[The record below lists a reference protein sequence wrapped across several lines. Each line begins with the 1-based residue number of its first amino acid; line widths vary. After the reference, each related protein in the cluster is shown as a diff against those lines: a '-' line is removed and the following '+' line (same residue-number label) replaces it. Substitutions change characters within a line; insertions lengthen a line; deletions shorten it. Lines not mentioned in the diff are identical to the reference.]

1 MALGMPVDIRDLVK
15 SGSQIQEQRERPV
28 RIAVFVEMDAPDAL
42 VEKVRAAFRPHT
54 ANASLHIEVAE
65 PDVKLVVDP
74 AVDAVVGLVGS
85 GRAGI
90 APQLMAATDRAIPT
104 VAVAQADS
112 STDVADLLSH
122 PYRDTVAD
130 SDVDKLVDEELG
142 EWLVERIP
150 GKRLAFAANFE
161 FMRRAA
167 ALESVKNT
175 AWQNGLIGVVAIL
188 PGTDLPLMTANQAK
202 MVLQIAAVYGEE
214 LGIERA
220 RELFGVV
227 GGAFVFRAA
236 ARQLMAFLPGF
247 GWAIKGG
254 IGATGTLAMGYAAM
268 AYFENDTD
276 VEGLKLRFEKLKHRI
291 ASRSSDDAGEMDPA
305 VLPESS
311 STPNDSERSV
321 EAAEGIGVGD
331 A

>member
-1 MALGMPVDIRDLVK
+1 MPLGMPIDIRDLVK
-15 SGSQIQEQRERPV
+15 SGSQIQEMREKPV
-28 RIAVFVEMDAPDAL
+28 RIAVFVELDASDVL
-42 VEKVRAAFRPHT
+42 IEMVRTAFRPHT

-74 AVDAVVGLVGS
+74 AVDAVIGLVGS
-85 GRAGI
+85 GRAGL
-90 APQLMAATDRAIPT
+90 AKQLEAARDRAIPT
-104 VAVAQADS
+104 AAVALAENS
-112 STDVADLLSH
+112 PDVADLLGH
-122 PYRDTVAD
+122 PYRDTM
-130 SDVDKLVDEELG
+130 SDLDPTVLVEEELG

-150 GKRLAFAANFE
+150 GKRLAFAANFA

-167 ALESVKNT
+167 ALEAVRNT

-202 MVLQIAAVYGEE
+202 MVLQIAAAYGEE

-236 ARQLMAFLPGF
+236 ARQLLAFLPGF

-268 AYFENDTD
+268 SYFENGADT
-276 VEGLKLRFEKLKHRI
+276 GLSERFEKLKKKL
-291 ASRSSDDAGEMDPA
+291 SRGSSESKGENVETLETGELEALPPA
-305 VLPESS
+305 EVTASS
-311 STPNDSERSV
+311 SGGDSYR
-321 EAAEGIGVGD
+321 
-331 A
+331 

>member
-1 MALGMPVDIRDLVK
+1 MRLGMPVDIRDLVK
-15 SGSQIQEQRERPV
+15 SSSQIQEMREQPV
-28 RIAVFVEMDAPDAL
+28 RIAVFVELDASDAL
-42 VEKVRAAFRPHT
+42 VETVRTAFRPHT

-74 AVDAVVGLVGS
+74 AVDAVIGLVGS
-85 GRAGI
+85 GRAGL
-90 APQLMAATDRAIPT
+90 AEQLEAARDRAIPT
-104 VAVAQADS
+104 AAVALAENS
-112 STDVADLLSH
+112 PDVADLLGH
-122 PYRDTVAD
+122 PYRDTM
-130 SDVDKLVDEELG
+130 SDLDPTVLVEEELG

-150 GKRLAFAANFE
+150 GKRLAFAANFA

-167 ALESVKNT
+167 ALEAVRNT
-175 AWQNGLIGVVAIL
+175 AWQNGLIGVVAVL

-202 MVLQIAAVYGEE
+202 MVLQIAAAYGEE

-236 ARQLMAFLPGF
+236 ARQMLAFLPGF

-268 AYFENDTD
+268 SYFENGADA
-276 VEGLKLRFEKLKHRI
+276 GLSERFEKLKKKLSRGSS
-291 ASRSSDDAGEMDPA
+291 ASKGESLETLEASELEPLPPA
-305 VLPESS
+305 EVTASAPGG
-311 STPNDSERSV
+311 DSRR
-321 EAAEGIGVGD
+321 
-331 A
+331 